1 MGSTLKTVS
10 DQVLHIPHIII
21 QKDFQLF
28 GQQHIRT
35 RMKLGLHGIRT
46 KIFGKRF
53 CIFLYDFHIMFI
65 FHLIMYL
72 LFYFVYVISYSFT
85 CFIGLFET
93 MQISGMER
101 LWEIVYSLQ
110 QLTIFAQSFILD
122 VGTGSECVSG
132 YFILL
137 QQKPLICQYNGGGI
151 N

>member
-1 MGSTLKTVS
+1 
-10 DQVLHIPHIII
+10 
-21 QKDFQLF
+21 
-28 GQQHIRT
+28 
-35 RMKLGLHGIRT
+35 MKLGLHGIRT

-101 LWEIVYSLQ
+101 LWEIVYS
-110 QLTIFAQSFILD
+110 QLTIFA
-122 VGTGSECVSG
+122 
-132 YFILL
+132 
-137 QQKPLICQYNGGGI
+137 
-151 N
+151 